1 MAPPGGKRM
10 KGVQIY
16 RPFIYGTTARP
27 FNDTDNPKPPGV
39 PADHTHSWQVFV
51 KGIED
56 TDIFYW
62 LRRVQFKL
70 HESIPN
76 HLRTLDADT
85 IIREIDKS
93 NNNNATTGNKKQQ
106 AAAAAAAAQNP
117 NSNQNQNQQ
126 QQRAFVVNET
136 GWGEF
141 EITIKLY
148 YDSRSG
154 EKPQTLYHHLRLHPY
169 GRTEDEKEAMRSGGE
184 IVAWNYEEQLFNE
197 PFEDFYHVLTT
208 GAHDKGT
215 KPPPLPAS
223 SGGGKGKGQGGG
235 GKGGGNKAAQQQQQ
249 ASSSSAAA
257 DGSGSGGGVGGDVKE
272 RSAMIPQSNKPG
284 QPFSRDTEA
293 LEIKRLR
300 EAGEKV
306 HQMVLEMNKSIK
318 DKEAEL
324 TRLKAENAAPLPPA
338 GAGAASSSSSATAA
352 TKKNATTTATTA
364 SGASTAAGTDNA
376 ATSSAAPAS
385 AAPAST
391 TTTAAV

>member
-1 MAPPGGKRM
+1 MPPPGGKRM
-10 KGVQIY
+10 KGVQIF

-76 HLRTLDADT
+76 HLRTIDAES
-85 IIREIDKS
+85 IMKENNGKKS
-93 NNNNATTGNKKQQ
+93 
-106 AAAAAAAAQNP
+106 P
-117 NSNQNQNQQ
+117 SQ

-169 GRTEDEKEAMRSGGE
+169 GRTEAEKEAMRNGGE
-184 IVAWNYEEQLFNE
+184 VIAWTYEEQLFNE
-197 PFEDFYHVLTT
+197 PFEEFYHVLTT
-208 GAHDKGT
+208 GAHDKGS
-215 KPPPLPAS
+215 KPPAAAVATS
-223 SGGGKGKGQGGG
+223 SKGGGSS
-235 GKGGGNKAAQQQQQ
+235 GKGGKSTPQHQQPQQS
-249 ASSSSAAA
+249 ASSEELVA
-257 DGSGSGGGVGGDVKE
+257 SGEVKE

-293 LEIKRLR
+293 LEIRRLR

-306 HQMVLEMNKSIK
+306 HEMIREMNKSVK
-318 DKEAEL
+318 AKEAEL
-324 TRLKAENAAPLPPA
+324 AQLKAENAAVA
-338 GAGAASSSSSATAA
+338 AAAASSSSTA
-352 TKKNATTTATTA
+352 
-364 SGASTAAGTDNA
+364 
-376 ATSSAAPAS
+376 
-385 AAPAST
+385 AST
-391 TTTAAV
+391 TTA